1 MSHSPKKT
9 VRCSPCK
16 RKQTNKKSRKP
27 GTKSSKSRTSRSRKN
42 HSKSRNDYSCKP
54 YSKRHSKRRS
64 RRQSRRRSRRQSRRR
79 NRRSNSLVNRL
90 KAANWKFYG
99 ADWCGFTRK
108 QIDELGGKGKVRGL
122 YIDCEK
128 NKSKCQDVEGLPAW
142 KRDQDTEFNAGFKD
156 KAALKQMLR

>member
-9 VRCSPCK
+9 VKCSPCK

-27 GTKSSKSRTSRSRKN
+27 GAKRSKSRTSRSRKN
-42 HSKSRNDYSCKP
+42 HSKSRNDYSCKRH
-54 YSKRHSKRRS
+54 SKHRNKRHSRRQS
-64 RRQSRRRSRRQSRRR
+64 RRQSRRRS
-79 NRRSNSLVNRL
+79 RRSNSLVNRL

-142 KRDQDTEFNAGFKD
+142 KRDQDIEFNAGFKD